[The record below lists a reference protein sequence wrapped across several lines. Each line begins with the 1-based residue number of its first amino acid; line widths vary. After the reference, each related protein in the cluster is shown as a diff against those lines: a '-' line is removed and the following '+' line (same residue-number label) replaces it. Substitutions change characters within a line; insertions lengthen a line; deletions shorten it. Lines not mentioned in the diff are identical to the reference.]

1 MKTIWLRFSKIEF
14 ECIANIFQTE
24 EEEYEEGTAI
34 MMGGAPVLEHE
45 GPIAPN
51 SSPTQSSMQD
61 QMKLHQEEAYR
72 R

>member
-1 MKTIWLRFSKIEF
+1 MD
-14 ECIANIFQTE
+14 Q
-24 EEEYEEGTAI
+24 EYEEGTAI
-34 MMGGAPVLEHE
+34 IMGGAPVLEHE

-51 SSPTQSSMQD
+51 SSPTQSNMQD